1 VETSIAPL
9 APDLIFRGLARSIGN
24 TPLLAVRCE
33 FRGRGYTIYAKPEQL
48 NLTGSI
54 KDRMALH
61 VLRRAYAEGKLQ
73 PGDEIAEVTS
83 GNTGISFAVLGRAL
97 GHRVTIF
104 MPDWMSRER
113 LELIRSFG
121 ASVVPISEA
130 EGGFLGAIRRSEE
143 YAVSTPRVF
152 LPRQF
157 SNTANSDAHAL
168 STGPELWYQL
178 QSRYLAPD
186 AFVAGVGTGG
196 TVMGVGR
203 FLRSLRP
210 DIRIHP
216 LEPAES
222 PTLSAGVRIGR
233 HRIQGISDEF
243 VPPIV
248 VLQELDT
255 IIAVSDGDAI
265 LMARALASEVGLGVG
280 ISSGANFLGAL
291 RVAEH
296 LGEGAVVTTV
306 FPDDNRK
313 YLSTGLFQNEPSKLG
328 YLSPQVHLSGYQVLR
343 RSCRTCSDLE
353 ECEHWPPARP
363 HDTGCL
369 GR

>member
-1 VETSIAPL
+1 
-9 APDLIFRGLARSIGN
+9 
-24 TPLLAVRCE
+24 
-33 FRGRGYTIYAKPEQL
+33 
-48 NLTGSI
+48 
-54 KDRMALH
+54 
-61 VLRRAYAEGKLQ
+61 
-73 PGDEIAEVTS
+73 
-83 GNTGISFAVLGRAL
+83 
-97 GHRVTIF
+97 
-104 MPDWMSRER
+104 
-113 LELIRSFG
+113 
-121 ASVVPISEA
+121 
-130 EGGFLGAIRRSEE
+130 
-143 YAVSTPRVF
+143 
-152 LPRQF
+152 
-157 SNTANSDAHAL
+157 
-168 STGPELWYQL
+168 
-178 QSRYLAPD
+178 
-186 AFVAGVGTGG
+186 
-196 TVMGVGR
+196 MGVGR

-210 DIRIHP
+210 EIRIHP

-248 VLQELDT
+248 DLRELDT

-328 YLSPQVHLSGYQVLR
+328 YLSPQVQISGYQVLR